1 MVDSLMN
8 IEINKSVQDSEDA
21 VEGLVNLSEMSR
33 VLLADEAEE
42 FVDVS
47 LVHLCGVDARQDP
60 DQVAENIV
68 EFLVLD
74 AIFIRVYL
82 ILVLFLFGFLVDS

>member
-21 VEGLVNLSEMSR
+21 VEGLLNLSEMSR
-33 VLLADEAEE
+33 VLLADEVEE

-47 LVHLCGVDARQDP
+47 LVDLCGVDARQDP
-60 DQVAENIV
+60 NRVAENVV